1 MRGFWLTL
9 TVIPAVIFFGAGCS
23 DIEGDWAT
31 VNQEDSDHDDYGD
44 DDYVDNDNDGWSV
57 SEGDCDDYDFL
68 IHPGAEEVCDGIDN
82 DCTAQ
87 TMDGSG
93 EPWFGQSCD
102 GQNSDLSEDG
112 VLMCVDGSQ
121 VCTDDILDDYVDNDN
136 DGWSVSEGDC
146 DDYDFLIH
154 PGAEEVCDGI
164 DNDCTAQTM
173 DGSGEPW
180 FGQSCDGQNSDLS
193 EDGVLMCVDGAQVCT
208 DDILD
213 VWGQVTLG
221 WDINMV
227 PGLAGFVIYYGS
239 ASGDYAFSEDV
250 GFVTSHTIFDLAVG
264 RTYYFAATAYDIEGI
279 ESNYS
284 NEVVYIVQ

>member
-44 DDYVDNDNDGWSV
+44 
-57 SEGDCDDYDFL
+57 
-68 IHPGAEEVCDGIDN
+68 
-82 DCTAQ
+82 
-87 TMDGSG
+87 
-93 EPWFGQSCD
+93 
-102 GQNSDLSEDG
+102 
-112 VLMCVDGSQ
+112 
-121 VCTDDILDDYVDNDN
+121 DDYVDNDN